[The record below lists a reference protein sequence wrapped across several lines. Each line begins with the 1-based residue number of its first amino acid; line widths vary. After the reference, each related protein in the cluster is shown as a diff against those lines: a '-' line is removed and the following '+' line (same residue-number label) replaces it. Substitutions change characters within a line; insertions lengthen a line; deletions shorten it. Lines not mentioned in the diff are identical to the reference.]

1 MQCNTVVSGGWGA
14 WPEWSPCS
22 ATCGTGIQTRTR
34 VCVRSAG
41 GGAACVGGTSQRH
54 NCNTNTCASKL
65 ILNSSRYNL

>member
-22 ATCGTGIQTRTR
+22 VTCGTGTQKRTR

-41 GGAACVGGTSQRH
+41 GGAACVGATSQRKI
-54 NCNTNTCASKL
+54 CNTNTCSSKL
-65 ILNSSRYNL
+65 IFISSRYN